1 MKIAAALLL
10 VIGLRIAF
18 WLAVIAALSGHAFLR
33 VLAIVALI
41 IALEGCAAPPPI
53 VSIDGPTCRRGVTRT
68 FWVPCD
74 PARLLRT

>member
-10 VIGLRIAF
+10 
-18 WLAVIAALSGHAFLR
+18 AVALS
-33 VLAIVALI
+33 
-41 IALEGCAAPPPI
+41 GCAAPPPI

-74 PARLLRT
+74 PARLFRT